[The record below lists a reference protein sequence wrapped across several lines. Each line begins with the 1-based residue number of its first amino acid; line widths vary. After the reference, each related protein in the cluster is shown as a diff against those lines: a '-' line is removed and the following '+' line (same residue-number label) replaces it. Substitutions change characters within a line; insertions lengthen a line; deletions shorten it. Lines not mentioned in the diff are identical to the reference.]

1 MINQKNKNKDRQ
13 FCIGASDTQFVMGNW
28 KTATFMNW
36 WQTKLG
42 VKENNFT
49 NIYLL
54 TGTSKEHQIADWYA
68 KKYNKKLVLDRR
80 VKVRKYKLV
89 VNLDAETKRSII
101 EIKTF
106 KIDKKKWEI
115 PKKYIEQVQVQMFA
129 TKKRKAKI
137 IAYGLLEEDYNNFF
151 LPIDETR
158 IIKTPIYYNAQWINN
173 EYLPRLKYL
182 CWCLKKKKTPNIEEY
197 EKRK

>member
-68 KKYNKKLVLDRR
+68 KKHNKKLVLDRR

-89 VNLDAETKRSII
+89 VNLDAETKSSII

-106 KIDKKKWEI
+106 KMDKKKWEA

-158 IIKTPIYYNAQWINN
+158 IIKTPINYNAQWIET

-182 CWCLKKKKTPNIEEY
+182 CMCLKKKKTPNIEEFK
-197 EKRK
+197 KRK